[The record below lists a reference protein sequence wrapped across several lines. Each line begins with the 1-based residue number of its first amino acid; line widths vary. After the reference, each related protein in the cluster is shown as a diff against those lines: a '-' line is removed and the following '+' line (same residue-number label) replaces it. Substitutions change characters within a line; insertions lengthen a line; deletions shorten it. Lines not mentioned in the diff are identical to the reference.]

1 MEQTRNAATK
11 AAQARQIEVTDE
23 VINKLE
29 NGEMTAYEAQAAIR
43 EAARATETAT
53 QAHEKGEADTTPDA
67 GANGLTREEYAVI
80 AAAFRRLGCDSLIT
94 YSGYFGD
101 FAAFSFGKFWQ
112 NMPKAVQVLAEYA
125 ASEQAAERGERKEI
139 QGFINALGQV
149 SETLA
154 MIQESSPI
162 FDEAEKL
169 CDALD
174 NAFWRYER
182 GAGSPKA

>member
-29 NGEMTAYEAQAAIR
+29 SGEMTAYEAQAAIR
-43 EAARATETAT
+43 DAARATETAT
-53 QAHEKGEADTTPDA
+53 QAHGSEAADTTPDT

-125 ASEQAAERGERKEI
+125 VSAQAAERGERKEI

-149 SETLA
+149 SETLS
-154 MIQESSPI
+154 MMQESSPI

-169 CDALD
+169 CTALD
-174 NAFWRYER
+174 DAFWRYER

>member
-1 MEQTRNAATK
+1 MEQARNAATK

-29 NGEMTAYEAQAAIR
+29 SGEMTAYEAQAAIR

-53 QAHEKGEADTTPDA
+53 QAHGSEAADTTPDA
-67 GANGLTREEYAVI
+67 GANGLTREEYAVF
-80 AAAFRRLGCDSLIT
+80 AAALRRLGCDSLLT
-94 YSGYFGD
+94 YSDYFGD

-125 ASEQAAERGERKEI
+125 VSAQAAELGERKEV

-149 SETLA
+149 SETLSR
-154 MIQESSPI
+154 IVESAYI
-162 FDEAEKL
+162 FDEAETL
-169 CDALD
+169 CTALD
-174 NAFWRYER
+174 DAHFRYET
-182 GAGSPKA
+182 GASSYTA